1 MGTFREDGPW
11 SNDDVIETNRY
22 GLRSALAIAQPT
34 GQFLVTNSWD
44 AAGRWQTVGG
54 TAGTFTYAYPADTAS
69 SLPVAISLPGGG
81 YITNQYD
88 ALARLTRTE
97 LRTSGTARRSRNE
110 TVAATELRTLHG
122 PYAPAPRCPW
132 RLRRPAE
139 RVEQIHRIGV
149 IRSNT
154 ELCRDGTRPDPR
166 RLLARCASELR
177 LQAVQ
182 CPAFAAAGILPVPA
196 RRNRNTRWTSTTVET
211 LAAVPI
217 AVNRQCTRIH
227 ANDRRSNPA
236 TRDFSVGPHWTYIYN
251 HENWLTCVQTDTYYT
266 PESYRF
272 KVEFVYDGQGRMRIK
287 RNYIWSGDGWYGS
300 GGETRYLYDGMLI
313 VQERDSGNMPTVTY
327 SRGRDLSGTV
337 DGAGGIGG
345 LLGRSHGYS
354 SGSWT
359 YHNFYHSDGN
369 GNVTAL
375 VNSSGTLQA
384 SYIYDPYGRHL
395 SGTGTLL
402 TSNVMRFSSKP
413 WVSFLSSS
421 ATSGLYYYGYR
432 FYDPYL
438 QRWLNRDQV
447 DESTPFNLYLF
458 VANDPMR
465 SVDAWGLY
473 EERQNSRGS
482 SDIIVDNCEI
492 VILYGHGSLQ
502 NPHRFVFNGPFSFG
516 HFVGCGDESTNQ
528 RIRRK
533 GRHIPG
539 APSTVEDLHSGPSA
553 RWHPDLMFAK
563 HLDEA
568 IAAAR
573 KLAKALCDSGKCKRV
588 VIYTV
593 AAGPESPMN
602 PLGSNSHLPPESKE
616 VVECCTGK

>member
-1 MGTFREDGPW
+1 
-11 SNDDVIETNRY
+11 
-22 GLRSALAIAQPT
+22 
-34 GQFLVTNSWD
+34 
-44 AAGRWQTVGG
+44 
-54 TAGTFTYAYPADTAS
+54 
-69 SLPVAISLPGGG
+69 
-81 YITNQYD
+81 
-88 ALARLTRTE
+88 
-97 LRTSGTARRSRNE
+97 
-110 TVAATELRTLHG
+110 
-122 PYAPAPRCPW
+122 
-132 RLRRPAE
+132 
-139 RVEQIHRIGV
+139 
-149 IRSNT
+149 
-154 ELCRDGTRPDPR
+154 
-166 RLLARCASELR
+166 
-177 LQAVQ
+177 
-182 CPAFAAAGILPVPA
+182 
-196 RRNRNTRWTSTTVET
+196 
-211 LAAVPI
+211 
-217 AVNRQCTRIH
+217 
-227 ANDRRSNPA
+227 
-236 TRDFSVGPHWTYIYN
+236 
-251 HENWLTCVQTDTYYT
+251 
-266 PESYRF
+266 
-272 KVEFVYDGQGRMRIK
+272 
-287 RNYIWSGDGWYGS
+287 
-300 GGETRYLYDGMLI
+300 
-313 VQERDSGNMPTVTY
+313 
-327 SRGRDLSGTV
+327 
-337 DGAGGIGG
+337 
-345 LLGRSHGYS
+345 
-354 SGSWT
+354 
-359 YHNFYHSDGN
+359 
-369 GNVTAL
+369 
-375 VNSSGTLQA
+375 
-384 SYIYDPYGRHL
+384 
-395 SGTGTLL
+395 
-402 TSNVMRFSSKP
+402 MRFSSKP

>member
-1 MGTFREDGPW
+1 MWVCQQSYRHDHFTNRLDGLGQTKYTYAVLGNGMRTFREDGPW

-88 ALARLTRTE
+88 TLARLTRTE

-122 PYAPAPRCPW
+122 PYAPAPCCPW

-196 RRNRNTRWTSTTVET
+196 RRNRNTRWTNTTVET

-272 KVEFVYDGQGRMRIK
+272 KVEFVYDGQGRMRI
-287 RNYIWSGDGWYGS
+287 SATTFGPAMD
-300 GGETRYLYDGMLI
+300 
-313 VQERDSGNMPTVTY
+313 
-327 SRGRDLSGTV
+327 
-337 DGAGGIGG
+337 
-345 LLGRSHGYS
+345 
-354 SGSWT
+354 
-359 YHNFYHSDGN
+359 
-369 GNVTAL
+369 
-375 VNSSGTLQA
+375 
-384 SYIYDPYGRHL
+384 
-395 SGTGTLL
+395 GTGAE
-402 TSNVMRFSSKP
+402 VR
-413 WVSFLSSS
+413 
-421 ATSGLYYYGYR
+421 
-432 FYDPYL
+432 
-438 QRWLNRDQV
+438 
-447 DESTPFNLYLF
+447 
-458 VANDPMR
+458 
-465 SVDAWGLY
+465 
-473 EERQNSRGS
+473 RG
-482 SDIIVDNCEI
+482 ICTM
-492 VILYGHGSLQ
+492 
-502 NPHRFVFNGPFSFG
+502 
-516 HFVGCGDESTNQ
+516 GC
-528 RIRRK
+528 
-533 GRHIPG
+533 
-539 APSTVEDLHSGPSA
+539 
-553 RWHPDLMFAK
+553 
-563 HLDEA
+563 
-568 IAAAR
+568 
-573 KLAKALCDSGKCKRV
+573 
-588 VIYTV
+588 
-593 AAGPESPMN
+593 
-602 PLGSNSHLPPESKE
+602 
-616 VVECCTGK
+616 